1 MPAHPTRTWLLTDGH
16 AGNVRQAAALARA
29 LDITPERDIVLQPG
43 PLARW
48 LAPNR
53 WTGAEGTFGDEFQRL
68 ITEPPE
74 LAIGC
79 GRQAALATRLLHDRA
94 LRPFAKSKARGD
106 RCRTVQ
112 ILDPRIA
119 ASHWDLVVVPEHD
132 RLRAPNVITL
142 QGSLHP
148 VDDAW
153 LAEARDAFP
162 EFAASTGPRTTLLV
176 GGASKH
182 ARLDNAW
189 LDGVLARIEPVLQ
202 RERGSLLVSGS
213 RRTGDA
219 VRDRLRTLAARFPG
233 RCWLGPE
240 DGQNPYPG
248 FLAHADRIVC
258 SPDSV
263 NMLSE
268 AAATRVPVFVADPTA
283 VEGRPRRFVDAL
295 IASGRVRPADATLAR
310 FDVVPLRET
319 ARVAAQVREHLAL

>member
-29 LDITPERDIVLQPG
+29 LGIAPEREITLRPG
-43 PLARW
+43 PFARW

-53 WTGAEGTFGDEFQRL
+53 WPGAEGAFGDEFQRL
-68 ITEPPE
+68 IAEPPE

-79 GRQAALATRLLHDRA
+79 GRQAALATRLLRERA
-94 LRPFAKSKARGD
+94 LRQPQSE

-153 LAEARDAFP
+153 LAAARDAFP
-162 EFAASTGPRTTLLV
+162 ELAALPGPRTTLLV

-182 ARLDNAW
+182 ARLDGRW
-189 LDGVLARIEPVLQ
+189 LDALLAKLEPVLE
-202 RERGSLLVSGS
+202 REGGSLLVSAS

-219 VRDRLRTLAARFPG
+219 LRKRLRAYASRLPG

-263 NMLSE
+263 NILSE
-268 AAATRVPVFVADPTA
+268 AAATRVPVFVADPAA

-295 IASGRVRPADATLAR
+295 VASGRVRPVDATLAP

-319 ARVAAQVREHLAL
+319 ARVAAQVRERLSL